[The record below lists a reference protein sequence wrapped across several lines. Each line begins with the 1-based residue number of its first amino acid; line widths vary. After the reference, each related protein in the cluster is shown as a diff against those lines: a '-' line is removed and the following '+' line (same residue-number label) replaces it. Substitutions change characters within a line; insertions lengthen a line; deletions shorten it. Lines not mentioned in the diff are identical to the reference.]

1 MVESYVKVIGD
12 TSGAK
17 AENVEWFSADLAT
30 EATSEQ
36 FSASKFRIHLA
47 INSAVKVAITL
58 DSGTK
63 WVYLNQGTAL
73 TADSAYVFDIPVR
86 KTDTFNMRTDD
97 SAGTTCHYV
106 RISEVS
112 MEG

>member
-1 MVESYVKVIGD
+1 MVESYVKVIGSS
-12 TSGAK
+12 SGAK
-17 AENVEWFSADLAT
+17 AQDAEWFSADLT
-30 EATSEQ
+30 SEATSEQ

-47 INSAVKVAITL
+47 INSAVKAMITL
-58 DSGTK
+58 DSGTT

-86 KTDTFNMRTDD
+86 KTDTFNMKTDD
-97 SAGTTCHYV
+97 SAGTTVHYC